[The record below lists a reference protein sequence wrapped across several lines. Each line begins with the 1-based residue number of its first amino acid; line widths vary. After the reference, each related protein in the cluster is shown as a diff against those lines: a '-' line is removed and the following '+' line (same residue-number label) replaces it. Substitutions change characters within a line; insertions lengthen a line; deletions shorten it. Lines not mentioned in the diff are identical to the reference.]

1 MHKNTQAEQI
11 PQINSINDPNFFL
24 GQNPDPINKLLLRI
38 VTPIYLKDSAF
49 AYDLFEFK
57 YNTSLKKYEI
67 SGLYYEGTRQFLND
81 CNFYKRQLT
90 DNTHVYVL
98 QEQNIIKEVN
108 ANEIND
114 KLRAYVDDIN
124 DVTFSYNKEAY
135 NVPCEAFKNIYL
147 KQYHNIINNTWLT
160 NLNKSSDPILKDTE
174 NTCFFSFGNGI
185 VKVTKK
191 GIETQKYDSIAGSC
205 IWQKHIIQHD
215 FKYISERTTK
225 GVFESFINNV
235 CNSEPD
241 RLSALKSAIGYL
253 LHNFFEPTRG
263 QAVILYDEELTTK
276 ENPSGGTG
284 KGLIVN
290 ALKLLRDTAK
300 VDGKAYKS
308 SDTFKWSTV
317 QPSTQLVWIDET
329 NKNFD
334 FKDLFSCLTDG
345 WQVERKHH
353 NKFDI
358 APEDS
363 PKVVICSNTILD
375 NKGSSN
381 KRRQFV
387 VELSNYYSRRI
398 ITGSEKPIEDEHGVL
413 FSKEWTNKEWNL
425 FYSFM
430 LECAMYYLENGL
442 VNYERK
448 NVELNLLKQ
457 RTNAEFM
464 DYILNTPPP
473 IDTPI
478 NLNELFTDFKI
489 NYLGNDENFK
499 QRTFTNFL
507 KRYCEAKNYVL
518 VLNSNINKIR
528 TYKIVSAQVHSLQ

>member
-1 MHKNTQAEQI
+1 
-11 PQINSINDPNFFL
+11 
-24 GQNPDPINKLLLRI
+24 
-38 VTPIYLKDSAF
+38 
-49 AYDLFEFK
+49 
-57 YNTSLKKYEI
+57 
-67 SGLYYEGTRQFLND
+67 
-81 CNFYKRQLT
+81 
-90 DNTHVYVL
+90 
-98 QEQNIIKEVN
+98 
-108 ANEIND
+108 
-114 KLRAYVDDIN
+114 
-124 DVTFSYNKEAY
+124 
-135 NVPCEAFKNIYL
+135 
-147 KQYHNIINNTWLT
+147 
-160 NLNKSSDPILKDTE
+160 
-174 NTCFFSFGNGI
+174 
-185 VKVTKK
+185 
-191 GIETQKYDSIAGSC
+191 
-205 IWQKHIIQHD
+205 
-215 FKYISERTTK
+215 
-225 GVFESFINNV
+225 
-235 CNSEPD
+235 
-241 RLSALKSAIGYL
+241 
-253 LHNFFEPTRG
+253 
-263 QAVILYDEELTTK
+263 
-276 ENPSGGTG
+276 
-284 KGLIVN
+284 
-290 ALKLLRDTAK
+290 
-300 VDGKAYKS
+300 
-308 SDTFKWSTV
+308 
-317 QPSTQLVWIDET
+317 
-329 NKNFD
+329 
-334 FKDLFSCLTDG
+334 
-345 WQVERKHH
+345 
-353 NKFDI
+353 
-358 APEDS
+358 
-363 PKVVICSNTILD
+363 LD